1 MTRQESAQQEIWELI
16 EDIIS
21 DWAARDRQ
29 VGAYISKTLMTK
41 LERLLDEA
49 SDWTDGGMS
58 IVEVSSEKGA

>member
-1 MTRQESAQQEIWELI
+1 MTNKAEAAQLAMWKLI
-16 EDIIS
+16 EDIVA

-49 SDWTDGGMS
+49 SDW
-58 IVEVSSEKGA
+58 SEAGV